1 MFDFIIIILF
11 VCFITFLVLGF
22 NRQMQEK
29 AKQREEKQ
37 KRKKDFKKNR

>member
-1 MFDFIIIILF
+1 MSDFIIIVLF

-29 AKQREEKQ
+29 AKQREKKQ
-37 KRKKDFKKNR
+37 KRKKDF

>member
-1 MFDFIIIILF
+1 MIDYIIITLF
-11 VCFITFLVLGF
+11 VCFMIFLVFGF

-37 KRKKDFKKNR
+37 KTKKDFKKNR

>member
-1 MFDFIIIILF
+1 MIDFIIIILF
-11 VCFITFLVLGF
+11 VCFMTFLVLGF